1 MELQQDNETL
11 EKEIQDLPVIHLPEV
26 VRSKKEIKIEPEPL
40 GILRR
45 LFLSVQEKQKEL
57 EELKTRLDIAVLMSL
72 TTNGVLESEVAN
84 WRTNLDDGVHRER

>member
-1 MELQQDNETL
+1 MEQQQDNETL
-11 EKEIQDLPVIHLPEV
+11 EKEIQDLPVVHLPEV

-40 GILRR
+40 SVLRR
-45 LFLSVQEKQKEL
+45 LYVNVQEKQKEL